1 MMGIL
6 RESID
11 LLNKMAPYLLFG
23 FFFAGILHIF
33 LSPEGIARHLGK
45 GNFSSVIK
53 ASLFGIPLPLC
64 SCGVVPAALSLR
76 KEGASRGSVLAFLIS
91 TPTTGIDSIFA
102 TYALMGG
109 LFTAYRVFASF
120 IAAVFAG
127 IMANIFTKEDASS
140 LEKGDEKCKMCR
152 EDGGHE
158 DGQHNHTVWERA
170 KGALHYAFVEL
181 LGDVAKW
188 LLLGILIGGAIA
200 YFIPEA
206 FITRY
211 LGSGLQAMVIMLL
224 IGAPMYVCATGSI
237 PIAAALM
244 LKGMNPGA
252 AFVFLLAGPATNA
265 VTMTIVSKYIGKRA
279 VAIYL
284 ISIAITSIG
293 LGLLLDRIW
302 ILFGDLR
309 LQHAAMHG
317 QILPVWVERMSTIIL
332 ILLIMYGILNRIKR
346 R

>member
-1 MMGIL
+1 MGIL

-33 LSPEGIARHLGK
+33 LSPEGIARHLGR

-53 ASLFGIPLPLC
+53 AALFGIPLPLC

-91 TPTTGIDSIFA
+91 TPATGIDSIFA

-109 LFTAYRVFASF
+109 LFTAYRVLASF
-120 IAAVFAG
+120 ITAVFAG
-127 IMANIFTKEDASS
+127 ILANIFTKEDEVSS
-140 LEKGDEKCKMCR
+140 EKSDEKCKMCHT
-152 EDGGHE
+152 DDGHE
-158 DGQHNHTVWERA
+158 GGQHNHTIWERA
-170 KGALHYAFVEL
+170 KGALNYAFVEL
-181 LGDVAKW
+181 LGDVSKW
-188 LLLGILIGGAIA
+188 LLLGILVGGAISW
-200 YFIPEA
+200 FIPEA

-211 LGSGLQAMVIMLL
+211 LGSGLRAMVIMFL

-244 LKGMNPGA
+244 LKGINPGA

-265 VTMTIVSKYIGKRA
+265 VTMTIVSKYIGKKA

-284 ISIAITSIG
+284 VSIAVSSIG
-293 LGLLLDRIW
+293 LGLLLDRVWNI
-302 ILFGDLR
+302 FGGA
-309 LQHAAMHG
+309 QIKGAAMHS
-317 QILPVWVERMSTIIL
+317 QILPLWVEQSSAVIL
-332 ILLIMYGILNRIKR
+332 ILLITYSILNKIKR